1 MTNDLMH
8 QTHVPKLVT
17 WNLNLFVYFDD
28 NMTIS
33 DDPDQARAGGDK
45 ISTALNLLSLRAN
58 TKKSA
63 TVVIGNSDKA
73 DNFRQDLDGKHSMFA
88 KADKLCAEYELEPL
102 STVVLNKTQFKSAVS
117 KEILWLSGASMRWI
131 TSEIVS

>member
-1 MTNDLMH
+1 MH
-8 QTHVPKLVT
+8 QTHVPKLVS

-58 TKKSA
+58 AKKSA

-73 DNFRQDLDGKHSMFA
+73 DNFRQDLDANPVKFNN
-88 KADKLCAEYELEPL
+88 DP
-102 STVVLNKTQFKSAVS
+102 
-117 KEILWLSGASMRWI
+117 
-131 TSEIVS
+131 